1 METQTRNSPETAS
14 LAGPEKSPRMI
25 LKPGTDKSRK
35 KLLVLRSF
43 TLYVP
48 IMVTLSL
55 SSSSN
60 ENIKKRSFLI
70 V

>member
-43 TLYVP
+43 TIICPYYGYFESKLQF
-48 IMVTLSL
+48 
-55 SSSSN
+55 
-60 ENIKKRSFLI
+60 KREH
-70 V
+70 